1 MPPFLCSHIDMLIL
15 NAAVFALPH
24 STTIDQLETTFQ
36 VCHLAHFYLTTRLDP
51 LLDHRSR
58 VIVVSSESHRMAN
71 LPTDGLTESLL
82 SPPASKYWAMIQ
94 YNNVKL
100 CNVLFAR
107 ELGRR
112 WEAKGVAT
120 YSLHPGNMVSSSL
133 SRNWW
138 FYRVLFAFVR
148 PFTKSLVSVQCF

>member
-1 MPPFLCSHIDMLIL
+1 MLIL

-36 VCHLAHFYLTTRLDP
+36 VCHLAHFYMTIRLEP

-71 LPTDGLTESLL
+71 LATDGLTASLL
-82 SPPASKYWAMIQ
+82 SPPASKYWAMFQ

-112 WEAKGVAT
+112 WQQKGVAS
-120 YSLHPGNMVSSSL
+120 YSLHPGNMVSSGL
-133 SRNWW
+133 SRYWW
-138 FYRVLFAFVR
+138 FYRMLFAFVR
-148 PFTKSLVSVQCF
+148 PFTKSLVSILEQI